1 MHKTEPIYFFL
12 MSALSS
18 SWTTNP
24 PAFFLISEMPR
35 LRRVGAFQEEKEK
48 PMTKHCWYRI
58 IQGLVLL
65 FDYII
70 PDLRRKWNEQNLPIH
85 ARN

>member
-1 MHKTEPIYFFL
+1 M
-12 MSALSS
+12 
-18 SWTTNP
+18 TN
-24 PAFFLISEMPR
+24 
-35 LRRVGAFQEEKEK
+35 
-48 PMTKHCWYRI
+48 HCWYRI